1 MGFNSVYRALQDVFP
16 QVDSRLLR
24 AVAIE
29 HPKDADVAVE
39 VVLVE
44 VIPHLSEHSQTQS
57 QSRTVNLSNRN
68 EKTPTYAEVVVD
80 GGKTGQLEATMNPV
94 NVVSSSSKQSTE
106 AGPSTIH
113 ANAETGIVGNMNIVR
128 DSHSP
133 APVEKWGP
141 YDHLDGGFMDFSGK
155 NFALPSDLSEYS
167 YAVTG
172 YITKQPGSRFATISE
187 PTQELDPGSSSKTM
201 SENNNLVVKESTEDN
216 VKENTEDD
224 NLVVKENTVDN
235 NLVATENTED
245 NNLVANKE
253 NTEDISLVV
262 KEFIEDESIMSSMLT
277 RSDQV
282 CSTEL
287 LEDIIEEARN
297 EKKTLVSTMDSV
309 VELMREVEDKEKAA
323 EEAKEEANR
332 DCSHIF
338 AKVDELKLALGRAKE
353 ANDMHAGEVYAEKA
367 ILATELKELQLRL
380 FTLSDERNKSLAIL
394 DEMRGALEIRLATAL
409 KEIEAAEGEKM
420 EKQKFAREQLAY
432 QESQLE
438 KVVEESK
445 KLQGEAEENSKLQE
459 FLMDRGRA
467 IDILQGEISVK
478 CQDVRLLKEK
488 FDKRIPLSSSQ
499 TSSIMSSPTSSFRK
513 TSTFSEPEPEAYE
526 TPKKSLELGG
536 SYGLLDKTPPRSGAQ
551 SPKSPTQTVHTF
563 PFATGGVEKQSD
575 AWKLLLNDDDWE
587 LFDKG
592 DLSTTA

>member
-1 MGFNSVYRALQDVFP
+1 
-16 QVDSRLLR
+16 
-24 AVAIE
+24 
-29 HPKDADVAVE
+29 
-39 VVLVE
+39 
-44 VIPHLSEHSQTQS
+44 
-57 QSRTVNLSNRN
+57 
-68 EKTPTYAEVVVD
+68 
-80 GGKTGQLEATMNPV
+80 MNPV
-94 NVVSSSSKQSTE
+94 NVVSSPSKQPTE
-106 AGPSTIH
+106 AGPSTTH
-113 ANAETGIVGNMNIVR
+113 ANGETDIVGNMNIVR

-141 YDHLDGGFMDFSGK
+141 YDHLDGGLMDFSGK

-201 SENNNLVVKESTEDN
+201 SENNNLVVKESTVDN
-216 VKENTEDD
+216 NLAVKENREDD

-245 NNLVANKE
+245 NNLVAMKE

-380 FTLSDERNKSLAIL
+380 FTLSDERNKSLSIL

-409 KEIEAAEGEKM
+409 KEIEAAEAEKM
-420 EKQKFAREQLAY
+420 EKQKFAREALAY

-499 TSSIMSSPTSSFRK
+499 TSSISASPTCSFRK
-513 TSTFSEPEPEAYE
+513 TFEPEPEAYE
-526 TPKKSLELGG
+526 TPKKSLELDG

-551 SPKSPTQTVHTF
+551 SPKSPTPTVHTF

-592 DLSTTA
+592 DLSTSA